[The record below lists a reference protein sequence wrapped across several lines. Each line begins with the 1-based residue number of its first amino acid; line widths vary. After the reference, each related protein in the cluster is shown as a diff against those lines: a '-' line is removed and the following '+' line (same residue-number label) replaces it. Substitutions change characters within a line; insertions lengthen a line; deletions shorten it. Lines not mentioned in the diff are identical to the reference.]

1 VNGSSPLGSA
11 IFFIFWKRIMLMI
24 YDTKM
29 ERKVYKME
37 TIILASKSPRR
48 KEILEMLD
56 WNFEVCSQETEEVF
70 DEEKSIEENMQRIA
84 MQKAKAVIEG
94 HENSLI
100 LACDTMVVVE
110 NKIFGKPKNIEEA
123 KAMLKSLSGK
133 YSYVYSAVALLH
145 VTKGL
150 KKSFVEKTKIYFRE
164 ISEEEMEKYIAT
176 GEPMDKAGAYA
187 IQGKASIF
195 IQKIE
200 GDYWNVVGLPIAR
213 IYQTLKE
220 WGYL

>member
-1 VNGSSPLGSA
+1 
-11 IFFIFWKRIMLMI
+11 
-24 YDTKM
+24 
-29 ERKVYKME
+29 
-37 TIILASKSPRR
+37 
-48 KEILEMLD
+48 
-56 WNFEVCSQETEEVF
+56 
-70 DEEKSIEENMQRIA
+70 
-84 MQKAKAVIEG
+84 
-94 HENSLI
+94 
-100 LACDTMVVVE
+100 
-110 NKIFGKPKNIEEA
+110 
-123 KAMLKSLSGK
+123 MLKSLSGK